1 MMVMMIIDDDGDN
14 SGDNGGDG
22 GDDCDDDVIVDVFD
36 DEFGDNDCFLTSFIF
51 IGTKLDPAD
60 LVIGLCKK
68 LEVCLY
74 KMQFGQLLINMII

>member
-1 MMVMMIIDDDGDN
+1 MIVDGDN
-14 SGDNGGDG
+14 SGDNGGGVGDG
-22 GDDCDDDVIVDVFD
+22 GDDFDDDVIVDVID

>member
-1 MMVMMIIDDDGDN
+1 MIVDGDN
-14 SGDNGGDG
+14 SGDNGGGVGDG
-22 GDDCDDDVIVDVFD
+22 GDDFD

-74 KMQFGQLLINMII
+74 KMQFGQLLI